1 MQDVPE
7 VPVRHP
13 PRLDLVTLLAEI
25 KYPRSIA
32 QTNPREFYAAHTPAP
47 HRLEFLEDSLA
58 LRFAF
63 VAPLVFASM
72 SAPVNASYTEKP
84 EIEYGMHPWNL
95 DAGGSSADESFHI
108 RNTS

>member
-63 VAPLVFASM
+63 VAHLVFASM
-72 SAPVNASYTEKP
+72 SALKLPNFRFKFYPFS
-84 EIEYGMHPWNL
+84 
-95 DAGGSSADESFHI
+95 DSAQFRTDCVHI
-108 RNTS
+108 